1 MKAVQIKLFK
11 NFKTK
16 KQLREENAI
25 FQARLDMALR
35 PVPHLQAER
44 YFPLKVEAH
53 FLDDGREEIPEDYI
67 KNELLHNLFEQIKPQ
82 IKYWTENRGF
92 EKVYHANLQIL
103 RKQ

>member
-1 MKAVQIKLFK
+1 MRSKLFR

-25 FQARLDMALR
+25 LQARLDMVLR
-35 PVPHLQAER
+35 PVPHLQAEQ
-44 YFPLKVEAH
+44 YFPIKIEAN
-53 FLDDGREEIPEDYI
+53 FIDNGREDVPIEIA
-67 KNELLHNLFEQIKPQ
+67 KSELCHNLFEQIKPQ

>member
-1 MKAVQIKLFK
+1 MKLFK

-25 FQARLDMALR
+25 LQARLDMALR
-35 PVPHLQAER
+35 LAPHLQVER
-44 YFPLKVEAH
+44 FPLKIEAS
-53 FLDDGREEIPEDYI
+53 FIDNGREDIPMEII
-67 KNELLHNLFEQIKPQ
+67 KGELCHNLFEQIKPQ

-92 EKVYHANLQIL
+92 EKIYHANLQIL